1 MNDASPGRTACILVV
16 ERDPF
21 MQEALKRVLSPEYEV
36 ILAEDGFTAL
46 ELAKRSPPDL
56 IVTELLLPH
65 MDGFQLLRRLKEEP
79 TTREI
84 PVVVFSVL
92 LASERALRMGADA
105 FVEKPHH
112 ADILVNTIRR
122 ILQQQAISG
131 GRGRKGDR
139 FNEQTSDTRT
149 QSR

>member
-1 MNDASPGRTACILVV
+1 MTETSSGRTARILVV

-56 IVTELLLPH
+56 IVTELLLPR
-65 MDGFQLLRRLKEEP
+65 MDGFQLLRRLKEDP
-79 TTREI
+79 ATREI

-92 LASERALRMGADA
+92 LASERSLRMGADA
-105 FVEKPHH
+105 FVAKPHH
-112 ADILVNTIRR
+112 ADILVDTIRR
-122 ILQQQAISG
+122 ILQQRAISRD
-131 GRGRKGDR
+131 RGQKGDR
-139 FNEQTSDTRT
+139 VDEQASDTRT
-149 QSR
+149 KSR